1 MKTLV
6 IVHVFYPQL
15 WPELAAC
22 IRNVGACDVVV
33 THVDE
38 TAVAAARRDFPN
50 ARFILCENRGYDIWP
65 FLKALK
71 SVDLAAYDLVVKLHT
86 KRDIVCEKR
95 NVVGHTLLNGSAWRD
110 HLLAF
115 VKTPEA
121 WARAAGKFCDPKVG
135 LVADR
140 HVIFI
145 RRDALKEA
153 YCASF
158 DEAVRRLNEEWSIPA
173 RRSGRFVGGTM
184 FVVRAAA
191 LRPFAEHPF
200 GPEMF
205 GVSGGHD
212 RETYAHVLERM
223 FGLAVGGQGYR
234 VVAFNGSVF
243 WRRVGH
249 VVGKFFWDWRV
260 SDRRKSL
267 RICKVTVYLKRV
279 GA

>member
-33 THVDE
+33 THVDAA
-38 TAVAAARRDFPN
+38 AVAAARRDFPN

-71 SVDLAAYDLVVKLHT
+71 SVNLAAYDLVVKLHT

-267 RICKVTVYLKRV
+267 RICKVTVYLRRIRT
-279 GA
+279 